1 VSCKR
6 FVLCSVSEVSLCCVH
21 EHGADGRIS
30 FRPGAV
36 LAALELTVDGNC
48 VRMSP
53 TNPTMV
59 FVGGDNGLLLKWNT
73 ATGTSTPLEGHQDHV
88 YGLCVS
94 EDGTT
99 VASGGDDRTVR
110 LWDTATGGC
119 LWTSKRQASEVDS
132 VAMYGDMVFCGVH
145 KYYTVGLRKS
155 DGKRGSIFAKA
166 GSDPKGL
173 AVTRGEGS
181 ER

>member
-1 VSCKR
+1 LFC
-6 FVLCSVSEVSLCCVH
+6 VSEVSLCCVH
-21 EHGADGRIS
+21 DKRGADGRIC
-30 FRPGAV
+30 FLPGAV
-36 LAALELTVDGNC
+36 LAALKLNGGGGC

-53 TNPTMV
+53 TDPAVV

-145 KYYTVGLRKS
+145 KNNTVGLRKS
-155 DGKRGSIFAKA
+155 DGKKGSIFAKA
-166 GSDPKGL
+166 GEYPNGL
-173 AVTRGEGS
+173 AVTRGEES